1 MNTIETASNLAPG
14 NTVVENTVPNGFAP
28 YQKVFNG
35 RKQAIR
41 GLWKRNDRFYARL
54 NVEDPNTGK
63 KSTRR
68 IPLKVETVAQAEA
81 ELRRLKT
88 KRDDNTLP
96 VLKLTP
102 KFCDYVETYFA
113 FYKKVKDAKRP
124 KTLQTEKGHLTRWI
138 EHLGE
143 TRLDKIS
150 KPMINGF
157 IAKRQ
162 GEKVCG
168 RTVNLAVGALRNVLN
183 RAIDDGYMQ
192 RLPTE
197 NLRPLKWTPKRKE
210 LVSLDQIK
218 SLCESALEVSKNGV
232 QFSDYIKLMA
242 FCGPRASETLRLVWQ
257 DVNWQQK
264 QLTIGSD
271 GLSKNHQS
279 RVVDFSPALELHL
292 KEMLTRRAPDCDFLF
307 PSPQRGKKDIRAKT
321 FRETLLLARK
331 KANMPFFGFHHCRH
345 FFISY
350 AVMSG
355 INFMTIARFVGHA
368 DGGILIGKVYGH
380 LSNEFAKLQ
389 AQRLNFEP
397 VVVKDLVSTSL

>member
-1 MNTIETASNLAPG
+1 MNTTESTSNVAPA
-14 NTVVENTVPNGFAP
+14 NTVVENTVPKPFAR
-28 YQKVFNG
+28 YQRVYNG

-41 GLWKRNDRFYARL
+41 GLWKRNGRFYARL
-54 NVEDPNTGK
+54 SVEDPNTGRK
-63 KSTRR
+63 KTLR
-68 IPLKVETVAQAEA
+68 IPLKVQTVAQAEA

-102 KFCDYVETYFA
+102 KFCDYVKIYFD
-113 FYKKVKDAKRP
+113 FYEKVKDAKRP

-150 KPMINGF
+150 KPMINDF

-162 GEKVCG
+162 GETVCG

-183 RAIDDGYMQ
+183 RAIDDGYIQ

-210 LVSLDQIK
+210 LVSLPQIN
-218 SLCESALEVSKNGV
+218 SLCAAGLEVSKNGL

-242 FCGPRASETLRLVWQ
+242 FCGSRASETLRLAWQ

-271 GLSKNHQS
+271 GLAKNHQS
-279 RVVDFSPALELHL
+279 RVVDFNPALELHL
-292 KEMLTRRAPDCDFLF
+292 KEMFSRRAPDSDFLF
-307 PSPQRGKKDIRAKT
+307 PSPQRGEKNIRAKT
-321 FRETLLLARK
+321 FRETLLLARE
-331 KANMPFFGFHHCRH
+331 KAKMPFFGFHHCRH

-389 AQRLNFEP
+389 AQQLNFQP
-397 VVVKDLVSTSL
+397 VVVKDLASTAI